1 MKILVLYTARSGTN
15 HICDY
20 FLKQNPN
27 YKYFNQPFTSY
38 REDGIVKAPYKECI
52 KYDNVLVKSVINS
65 FERLNINK
73 EQILVQFDRVL
84 LISRRNKKDQ
94 AISYIIASDTKSFL
108 DKDKRDYYV
117 EGIDDET
124 LDAVEQM
131 QVEDH
136 SKLLAFMDSSFR
148 FFYYE
153 DLYYGDFSELFEY
166 LSIEFIQKD
175 FDEILD
181 IKNKYRHRDL
191 PSKTVKTLT

>member
-20 FLKQNPN
+20 FLKQNPD
-27 YKYFNQPFTSY
+27 YKYFNQPFTPY
-38 REDGIVKAPYKECI
+38 QEDGIVKAPYKECI
-52 KYDNVLVKSVINS
+52 KYDNVIVKSVITS
-65 FERLNINK
+65 FERLNISK
-73 EQILVQFDRVL
+73 EQILLDFDKVL
-84 LISRRNKKDQ
+84 LISRKNKKDQ
-94 AISYIIASDTKSFL
+94 AVSYIIASGTKNFL
-108 DKDKRDYYV
+108 AKDKRDYYV

-124 LDAVEQM
+124 LNVIEQM
-131 QVEDH
+131 QTEDH
-136 SKLLAFMDSSFR
+136 SKLLTFMDSSFR

-166 LSIEFIQKD
+166 LGIKFIQED

-181 IKNKYRHRDL
+181 TKNKYRHRDL

>member
-1 MKILVLYTARSGTN
+1 MKVLVLYTARSGTN
-15 HICDY
+15 RICDY
-20 FLKQNPN
+20 FLKQNPD

-52 KYDNVLVKSVINS
+52 KYSNVLVKSVISS
-65 FERLNINK
+65 FERLNISK
-73 EQILVQFDRVL
+73 EQVLLEFDKVL
-84 LISRRNKKDQ
+84 LISRKNKKDQ
-94 AISYIIASDTKSFL
+94 AVSYIIASGIKNFL

-117 EGIDDET
+117 EGIDNKT
-124 LDAVEQM
+124 LDLVEQM

-166 LSIEFIQKD
+166 LDLKLIQKD
-175 FDEILD
+175 FDDILD
-181 IKNKYRHRDL
+181 IKNRYRHKDL
-191 PSKTVKTLT
+191 LSKTAKTLT